1 MTLRYTV
8 RPLSDR
14 TWLRPAGQRER
25 SRFTASWTDTLT
37 VLERELGYIGG
48 RDLVIEIDIR
58 EQDLRLDGT
67 LRANARPATTD
78 AVVVAFESTKGPLQY
93 RSDIYDAV
101 AWGARGAAPWQH
113 NVRAVALTLEALRAV
128 GRYGASALDEQYR
141 GYKAIG
147 DGREPG
153 LDLQAA
159 RALIDGYGG
168 VAAALK
174 ATHPDT
180 GGDPASFQRVQEAR
194 RLLGGGQ

>member
-1 MTLRYTV
+1 MSLSYTV

-14 TWLRPAGQRER
+14 TWLRPSGQRER
-25 SRFTASWTDTLT
+25 SRFTTSWSRTLT
-37 VLERELGYIGG
+37 ELGRELEHIGG

-67 LRANARPATTD
+67 LRANARPVATD
-78 AVVVAFESTKGPLQY
+78 AVVVAFDSKKGPLQY

-101 AWGARGAAPWQH
+101 AWGAKGVPPWQH
-113 NVRAVALTLEALRAV
+113 NVRAVVLTLEALRAV

-147 DGREPG
+147 DGRTPG

-180 GGDPASFQRVQEAR
+180 GGDPDAFHRVQEAR
-194 RLLGGGQ
+194 RLLAQ